1 MGRGDPRGQHPAGMS
16 MTLSLTPAERAF
28 TAEVGDF
35 LRDSLPD
42 HIRHQCGKGLAPHA
56 PVLRIWQRLLHERGW
71 GAPAW
76 PVEHGGTGWSLR
88 QRLLFQRELDLAP
101 APPPHPLNIGLVGPV
116 IAEFGSA
123 AQQAYFLPK
132 LIRLDIAF
140 CQGFS
145 EPGAGSDLA
154 AVRTSAT
161 RDGDNYI
168 VQGQKIWTS
177 FATESDWAFCLV
189 RTDPNAA
196 KPQLG
201 ISFLLVDLASPGITI
216 RPIRT
221 IDGQHHVNEVFFDQV
236 RVPAT
241 NLVGKENKGWDYA
254 KYLLVNERV
263 GIART
268 GRARER
274 LRRARALAAEVMQDG
289 RPLIEAAS
297 WRRRIAE
304 LEAQLVAL
312 EMTELRLAST
322 PAGDAKAM
330 DTLGAILKLRGSEIL
345 QGCVET
351 LADVAGLSGLREGM
365 EGNEPDDIPD
375 WGATSGSSYFY
386 SRAQSI
392 FGGTSEIQRNI
403 IAKASLGLR

>member
-1 MGRGDPRGQHPAGMS
+1 MS
-16 MTLSLTPAERAF
+16 MTLSLTTEERAF
-28 TAEVGDF
+28 TAEVRDF
-35 LRDSLPD
+35 VRAKLPD
-42 HIRHQCGKGLAPHA
+42 HIRARCAKGLAPHT
-56 PVLRIWQRLLHERGW
+56 PDLRIWQRLLQERGW
-71 GAPAW
+71 GAPSW
-76 PVEHGGTGWSLR
+76 KMEHGGTGWSLR

-101 APPPHPLNIGLVGPV
+101 APSPHTLNIGLVGPV
-116 IAEFGSA
+116 IAEFGTK
-123 AQQAYFLPK
+123 AQQDFFLPK
-132 LIRLDIAF
+132 LLRLDIAF

-154 AVRTSAT
+154 AVRTSAV
-161 RDGDNYI
+161 RDGDDYV

-177 FATESDWAFCLV
+177 FATESDWIFCLV

-201 ISFLLVDLASPGITI
+201 ISFLLVDMATPGVTV

-221 IDGQHHVNEVFFDQV
+221 IDSQQHVNEVFFDQV
-236 RVPAT
+236 RVPAA
-241 NLVGKENKGWDYA
+241 NLVGDENKGWDYA

-289 RPLIEAAS
+289 RSLIEAAS

-345 QGCVET
+345 QSCVET
-351 LADVAGLSGLREGM
+351 LAEVAGLSGLRDGM
-365 EGNEPDDIPD
+365 KGNEPDDIPD
-375 WGATSGSSYFY
+375 WGATAGSSYFY

>member
-1 MGRGDPRGQHPAGMS
+1 
-16 MTLSLTPAERAF
+16 MTLALDSSERGF
-28 TAEVGDF
+28 IAEVRDF
-35 LRDSLPD
+35 LREQLPA
-42 HIRHQCGKGLAPHA
+42 HIRDRCAKGLAPHG
-56 PVLRIWQRLLHERGW
+56 PDLRMWQRLLHDRGW

-76 PVEHGGTGWSLR
+76 PLEHGGTGWSLR

-101 APPPHPLNIGLVGPV
+101 APSPHTLNIGLVGPV
-116 IAEFGSA
+116 IAEFGNR
-123 AQQAYFLPK
+123 AQQNFFLPK

-154 AVRTSAT
+154 AIRTTAT
-161 RDGDNYI
+161 RDGDHYV

-177 FATESDWAFCLV
+177 FATESDWIFCLV

-201 ISFLLVDLASPGITI
+201 ISFLLVDLATPGITI

-221 IDGQHHVNEVFFDQV
+221 IDGQHHVNEVFFDAV
-236 RVPAT
+236 RVPAA
-241 NLVGKENKGWDYA
+241 NLVGEENKGWDYA

-274 LRRARALAAEVMQDG
+274 LRRARALASEAMEDG
-289 RPLIEAAS
+289 RPLIEAAA

-304 LEAQLVAL
+304 LETQLVAL
-312 EMTELRLAST
+312 EMTELRLASA
-322 PAGDAKAM
+322 PPGDAKAM
-330 DTLGAILKLRGSEIL
+330 DTLGAILKLRGSELL
-345 QGCVET
+345 QACVET
-351 LADVAGLSGLREGM
+351 LAEVAGLAGFRAEM
-365 EGNEPDDIPD
+365 EGNAPDDLPD
-375 WGATSGSSYFY
+375 WAATAGSSYFY